1 MVYDALCSRLTLAH
15 EGALELGECINT
27 QTPMH
32 PTDDSFAFWT
42 LPKEYLCT
50 VMLEPMKLL
59 FNLKN
64 SRSSLHSD
72 SILVCRLGCRDEEIR
87 LSESEVFAFLAGIN
101 MLKYSS
107 FL

>member
-1 MVYDALCSRLTLAH
+1 MQQTDLAH

-27 QTPMH
+27 LTPMH

-50 VMLEPMKLL
+50 VMLEPTKLS
-59 FNLKN
+59 FNLN
-64 SRSSLHSD
+64 SISSLHSD
-72 SILVCRLGCRDEEIR
+72 SIPVCRLGRRDEEMR
-87 LSESEVFAFLAGIN
+87 QLSESEVFSFLAGIN